1 MTQAAATGQLRQADT
16 WQPQAADGLY
26 QPTPFVK
33 QAGRLGSAMNPSQG
47 LRLWCRDED
56 ERLNEERER
65 DEPSRRLRSLL
76 AEASG
81 GRLME

>member
-1 MTQAAATGQLRQADT
+1 
-16 WQPQAADGLY
+16 
-26 QPTPFVK
+26 
-33 QAGRLGSAMNPSQG
+33 MNPSQG
-47 LRLWCRDED
+47 LRLWCLDED